1 MDEFERELRM
11 MDLEREKTELKK
23 EQFIKQIRSGLGDHI
38 KKTGGKV
45 KKVKKSA
52 FRRFLIRLMEIF

>member
-1 MDEFERELRM
+1 MDEIEKEIRL

-23 EQFIKQIRSGLGDHI
+23 EQFIKQIKSGLGDHI

-45 KKVKKSA
+45 KKIKKSS
-52 FRRFLIRLMEIF
+52 FKRFLIRLMEIF

>member
-1 MDEFERELRM
+1 MDEFERESRM

>member
-1 MDEFERELRM
+1 MDEFERETRM
-11 MDLEREKTELKK
+11 MELEREKTELKK